1 MVIHIS
7 KPLPFQDSHHV
18 PWKYDVTLISTQTRK
33 EETCSNISLGLAR
46 LTKNGRCYTLEELE
60 KRRKE
65 IDKSTTEPVKNTVT
79 TKEVE
84 EFLKT
89 IRKADYSMVQQM
101 KKFPAQISI
110 LAL

>member
-1 MVIHIS
+1 M
-7 KPLPFQDSHHV
+7 
-18 PWKYDVTLISTQTRK
+18 
-33 EETCSNISLGLAR
+33 
-46 LTKNGRCYTLEELE
+46 ELE
-60 KRRKE
+60 KKRKE
-65 IDKSTTEPVKNTVT
+65 IDKSTNEPVKNTVT
-79 TKEVE
+79 TKEVK

>member
-18 PWKYDVTLISTQTRK
+18 QWKYDVTLISTQTRK

-46 LTKNGRCYTLEELE
+46 LTRSGRCYTLEELE

-89 IRKADYSMVQQM
+89 IWKADYSMVQQM

>member
-18 PWKYDVTLISTQTRK
+18 QWKYDVTLISTQTRK

-46 LTKNGRCYTLEELE
+46 LTRSGRCYTLEELE

-89 IRKADYSMVQQM
+89 IWKADYSMVQQM
-101 KKFPAQISI
+101 KKFPAQISN

>member
-1 MVIHIS
+1 M
-7 KPLPFQDSHHV
+7 
-18 PWKYDVTLISTQTRK
+18 
-33 EETCSNISLGLAR
+33 
-46 LTKNGRCYTLEELE
+46 ELE

-79 TKEVE
+79 TKEVK